1 MNNGFEPLASDHSMV
16 LGLTVT
22 IVVAMLLARR
32 RFRTPADERYRYALA
47 SVLVLAE
54 VTGWIG
60 GIWQGTLIFPF
71 NLCDLAAAAT
81 IWALLL
87 PRHHKACLLAYFWGL
102 AGSAHAIITP
112 DLSVPVRSFW
122 GAQFF
127 LTHAGIVW
135 GATYLAATGRVRP
148 NWPSLVWVWLMSNLY
163 ALAAVLLNWGLG
175 TNYGYLAD
183 KPSHPS
189 LLDYLGPWPYY
200 ILGLEIVGIISL
212 LFWYAPLAIVRARR
226 QGPNPLDR
234 SGSDSPN

>member
-1 MNNGFEPLASDHSMV
+1 MDNGFEPLASDHGIV
-16 LGLTVT
+16 LGLTLT

-32 RFRTPADERYRYALA
+32 HFRPPADERYRHALA

-54 VTGWIG
+54 VSGWIG
-60 GIWQGTLIFPF
+60 AMWQENLVFPF
-71 NLCDLAAAAT
+71 HLCDLAAAAT
-81 IWALLL
+81 TWALLL

-102 AGSAHAIITP
+102 AGSAHAIVTP
-112 DLSVPVRSFW
+112 DLTVSVRSFW

-127 LTHAGIVW
+127 LTHASIVW

-163 ALAAVLLNWGLG
+163 ALAAGLLNWSLG

-183 KPSHPS
+183 KPLHPS

-200 ILGLEIVGIISL
+200 ILGLEIVGVISL
-212 LFWYAPLAIVRARR
+212 LFWYAPLAIVRARPSELGR
-226 QGPNPLDR
+226 RDQSGP
-234 SGSDSPN
+234 DSHN